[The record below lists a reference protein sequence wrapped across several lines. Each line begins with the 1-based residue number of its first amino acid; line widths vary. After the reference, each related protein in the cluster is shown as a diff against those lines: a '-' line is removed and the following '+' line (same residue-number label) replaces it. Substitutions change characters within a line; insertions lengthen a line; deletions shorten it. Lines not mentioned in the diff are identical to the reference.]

1 MVNIFRLGY
10 TSLLP
15 SPYEV
20 HHPAG
25 PPRYYDTMP
34 MSGSDYPMH
43 YHDADY
49 NSEYGASTV
58 ASSNSRGGGPAAG
71 AYSDKRPYDRSVDEF
86 MWKGDRNS
94 AAAAAQA
101 AAAAT
106 NTYHHHLPGR
116 GDYAQ
121 PPPSQQQPP
130 HGAVNNNRAHGSS
143 SGGHTGRTDHRE
155 DGRDGR
161 NRGRE
166 RTDYRDRSR
175 SSFNRNNRR

>member
-1 MVNIFRLGY
+1 MHSIGY

-25 PPRYYDTMP
+25 PPRYYDTLP

-49 NSEYGASTV
+49 NSDYGAATV
-58 ASSNSRGGGPAAG
+58 APPNSRGGGGPSSG
-71 AYSDKRPYDRSVDEF
+71 GYSDKRPYDRSVDEF
-86 MWKGDRNS
+86 LWKGDRSS

-106 NTYHHHLPGR
+106 NTYHHHMPGR
-116 GDYAQ
+116 GDYAA
-121 PPPSQQQPP
+121 PPPQLA
-130 HGAVNNNRAHGSS
+130 HGGGVNNNRAHGSS
-143 SGGHTGRTDHRE
+143 SGGGGGHTGRNDHRA
-155 DGRDGR
+155 DSRDSR

-175 SSFNRNNRR
+175 SSFNRNDRR